1 MNIDRLVEQCYNA
14 LPPSWKNNPWSYLDH
29 GKAILDS
36 DDKLNAYI
44 ASYGEMHIMKCRLAM
59 NNIPF
64 DDLESQ
70 DFEIFDWGCGQGLG
84 TLTLLQFLAERELL
98 YRVKRI
104 NLIEP
109 SNYAINRAKSW
120 VSQSVNVRTEIRVF
134 NRFIPS
140 NDSSFGMTL
149 IVRHVRRFIYVQI
162 F

>member
-84 TLTLLQFLAERELL
+84 TCPRKLENSDKAVISFYCNSPAFSSLLS
-98 YRVKRI
+98 K
-104 NLIEP
+104 
-109 SNYAINRAKSW
+109 
-120 VSQSVNVRTEIRVF
+120 
-134 NRFIPS
+134 
-140 NDSSFGMTL
+140 
-149 IVRHVRRFIYVQI
+149 
-162 F
+162 